1 MKNVDVSVF
10 MLTYNQ
16 ESYITQAI
24 EGVLMQETTFNVQL
38 VIGDDCSTDGTR
50 KIVADYAE
58 KNPGKIKLILHQKN
72 IGLIA
77 NYVETYT
84 QCSGKFVAICDGDD
98 YWIDPLKLQ
107 KQVDFLSKNEDY
119 KMVFSNNYNLFPSGK
134 MILSKKNY
142 SKDSTSFNELIFNNY
157 IPSVTSLFY
166 NEKMPDKMKKWI
178 LQFPFGD
185 WPTYLFILRNG
196 GLIKY
201 LDQPTA
207 VYRKNFGTST
217 ALRMQMSQM
226 GEINLAILQ
235 EIIGDDYFT
244 NRKMLIKKSILKHK
258 TGLMA
263 SYNREG
269 KFLKSVFIY
278 VNLLFYI
285 NPFKLSKRYLY
296 SLKISILS
304 LKFLYV

>member
-10 MLTYNQ
+10 MLAYNQ
-16 ESYITQAI
+16 EDFIAQAI

-38 VIGDDCSTDGTR
+38 VIGEDCSTDGTR
-50 KIVADYAE
+50 KIVANYAE
-58 KNPGKIKLILHQKN
+58 KNPRKIKLILHQKN

-98 YWIDPLKLQ
+98 YWTDPLKLQ

-142 SKDSTSFNELIFNNY
+142 SKDSTSFNELIFDNY

-166 NEKMPDKMKKWI
+166 NEKMPDNMKKWI

-196 GLIKY
+196 GRIKY

-217 ALRMQMSQM
+217 ALRIQKSRM

-235 EIIGDDYFT
+235 EIIGDNYFT
-244 NRKMLIKKSILKHK
+244 NRKKLIEKSILKHK

-269 KFLKSVFIY
+269 KFVKSLMYLFQLCFFGKPIKVFR
-278 VNLLFYI
+278 
-285 NPFKLSKRYLY
+285 SYLY
-296 SLKISILS
+296 SLKTS
-304 LKFLYV
+304 LK